1 MLAEY
6 KGECTEHEFSQ
17 EHQYNETEVL
27 NQHEV
32 IRDRTKT
39 VY

>member
-1 MLAEY
+1 MLTEY

-27 NQHEV
+27 KQDIV
-32 IRDRTKT
+32 IRDRTKN